1 MTKIIKEPGLEEVR
15 ASPLNTLAFEHALS
29 KTKTVY
35 KHPANRKNR
44 NCKNMDVYIYIYG
57 NTPSFCL
64 EFILVPLPCWMTKN
78 RSSMRAASWLL
89 LQMNQQN
96 RFLIPARQRKRAL
109 ERQGL
114 EALTANVSIHQDWEH
129 WWVLAQESQPNAAL
143 VPPPPR
149 REGLWSCACGVL
161 SQFIKTRERG
171 CKHPNEGAGCH

>member
-1 MTKIIKEPGLEEVR
+1 MQKYG
-15 ASPLNTLAFEHALS
+15 
-29 KTKTVY
+29 
-35 KHPANRKNR
+35 
-44 NCKNMDVYIYIYG
+44 CIYG
-57 NTPSFCL
+57 KTPSFCL

-78 RSSMRAASWLL
+78 QKQSCLCSSSMRAASWLL

-96 RFLIPARQRKRAL
+96 WFLIPARQRKRAL

-149 REGLWSCACGVL
+149 REGLWGCACGVL
-161 SQFIKTRERG
+161 SQFIKMGERG
-171 CKHPNEGAGCH
+171 CKHPNEGGGCH